1 MTIAELA
8 RNDRRPCVSILLP
21 TQGRAEDARRLEHRV
36 EEARRLLRRRGVRPQ
51 AADRLEELIR
61 LIYGGTQVDM
71 RV

>member
-1 MTIAELA
+1 VM
-8 RNDRRPCVSILLP
+8 
-21 TQGRAEDARRLEHRV
+21 
-36 EEARRLLRRRGVRPQ
+36 RPQ